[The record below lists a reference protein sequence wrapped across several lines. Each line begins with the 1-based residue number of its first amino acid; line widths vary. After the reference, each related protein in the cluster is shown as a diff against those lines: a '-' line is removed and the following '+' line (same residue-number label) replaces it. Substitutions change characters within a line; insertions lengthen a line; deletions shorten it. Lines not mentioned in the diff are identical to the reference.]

1 MVLLVEEM
9 MEVPTQH
16 YKMDTHHC
24 VLCDSLFAHR
34 TRRAFFFSFAVS
46 FLCKHMQGSM
56 NVTFFPFKKKL
67 FSSFFSFQIHSF
79 FCF

>member
-24 VLCDSLFAHR
+24 VLCDSLFAHS
-34 TRRAFFFSFAVS
+34 TRRAFFFLLQ
-46 FLCKHMQGSM
+46 FLFYANIPQGSQRVIS
-56 NVTFFPFKKKL
+56 NLRGLISKIKKKWL
-67 FSSFFSFQIHSF
+67 AS
-79 FCF
+79 